1 MEALSGME
9 MTGPELNKLQ
19 ACHIIDPEL
28 WSAIG
33 KAVDEAYYCGRAD
46 LKDEAL
52 ALCSARRHAPGVV
65 VEKAVRD
72 LEVVKKGSRADGD
85 S

>member
-1 MEALSGME
+1 MKALSGME
-9 MTGPELNKLQ
+9 MTGSELNKLQ

-28 WSAIG
+28 WSAI
-33 KAVDEAYYCGRAD
+33 KKTVDEAYYCGRAD
-46 LKDEAL
+46 MKDEAM
-52 ALCSARRHAPGVV
+52 ALCRNRHTVV
-65 VEKAVRD
+65 RMATEGAMLG